1 MAPNDVRYIV
11 ARRIPERATWRYT
24 GTLVDEAGDP
34 IAAAQLTTLT
44 LTIHVD
50 NAAKTSVLA
59 ATNIKN
65 TDRGTVHDTDGTLS
79 VLFDPDD
86 SEIKTSGVVTETHI
100 ATLQWAWA
108 AGARESAREIAWVC
122 QDMAKRPTPVP

>member
-1 MAPNDVRYIV
+1 MAPTDVRYIV

-34 IAAAQLTTLT
+34 IALAQLTTLT

-50 NAAKTSVLA
+50 DLAKTSVLA

-65 TDRGTVHDTDGTLS
+65 TDRGTVHDTDGTLTI
-79 VLFDPDD
+79 LFTPED
-86 SEIKTSGVVTETHI
+86 SAITGSGPTEIHI

-108 AGARESAREIAWVC
+108 SGARESAREIAFVV
-122 QDMAKRPTPVP
+122 QDMAKRTVPA